1 MPVTTKSRTVTSAE
15 VWDTRTKSDKF
26 HQVTS
31 PEQLLSL
38 TTTDDGGGFSRGK
51 DGRASSQKKP
61 TIIQSS
67 FADLAEQEPA
77 VFAAKNGLV
86 FAAIE
91 AYNNHHNLII
101 RPDDV
106 WLAILTQ
113 LSTYVNAN
121 AEDLRSLFV
130 DHSDQ
135 KNLHIEVNQLDG
147 LDHGRMAF
155 LMTKVMSEN
164 MKDPSLRDWVLP
176 AFSTTD
182 KKDQAVASIVFMGT
196 MQKYFVYSWGTR
208 CGIPAVTLLGDADDW
223 VEIAQ
228 RCADRLGSGGFG
240 DEAKRWYQVLKP
252 VLDGFVETFRNPTQK
267 EARKFWEGIVDKN
280 VPDGSGSITYSGWIT
295 AFCYWDEKG
304 TCLHQQPSSSP
315 SSSQL
320 KRGPRLTRSDVPMG
334 FSKVPVNLVDMGN
347 VIPTEMIAGSVAL
360 KGVRPADAALSS
372 SSSTVHGKVSG
383 KSDGFDTIQPVSGW
397 FMYRTT

>member
-1 MPVTTKSRTVTSAE
+1 MPVTINPSAVTASTWDSREKSRRFT
-15 VWDTRTKSDKF
+15 
-26 HQVTS
+26 HVTS

-38 TTTDDGGGFSRGK
+38 TTSDDGYARGN
-51 DGRASSQKKP
+51 DGSASVRKP
-61 TIIQSS
+61 KLVQTS
-67 FADLAEQEPA
+67 FAKIDQEPA
-77 VFAAKNGLV
+77 IFAAKNGLV

-91 AYNNHHNLII
+91 AYNEHHNLVI

-130 DHSDQ
+130 DHEDQ
-135 KNLHIEVNQLDG
+135 KDLHIEVKLEG

-155 LMTKVMSEN
+155 LMTKLMADS
-164 MKDPSLRDWVLP
+164 MKDPSLRNWVLP

-182 KKDQAVASIVFMGT
+182 KNDEAVASIVFMGT
-196 MQKYFVYSWGTR
+196 MQKYFAYSWGTR

-240 DEAKRWYQVLKP
+240 DEAKQWYRVLKP
-252 VLDGFVETFRNPTQK
+252 VLDGFLETFRDPK
-267 EARKFWEGIVDKN
+267 GREAQTFWQGIVDKHN
-280 VPDGSGSITYSGWIT
+280 PDGSGSVTYSGWIT

-304 TCLHQQPSSSP
+304 GRLHEQARGSRS
-315 SSSQL
+315 
-320 KRGPRLTRSDVPMG
+320 RGPRLTRGEIPMG
-334 FSKVPVNLVDMGN
+334 FSKVPVTLMDDGVS
-347 VIPTEMIAGSVAL
+347 IPTEMIAGSVAI
-360 KGVRPADAALSS
+360 KGIHPKDGATSQGAQDTRRLR
-372 SSSTVHGKVSG
+372 G
-383 KSDGFDTIQPVSGW
+383 DGFDTIQPVSGW
-397 FMYRTT
+397 FMYLT